1 MEQKNRFL
9 SLGIALGL
17 IAGTAAGVLVDLFT
31 GWTFSISMGAGLGML
46 GGIVLGALLDQQ
58 PPASCPRYF
67 PPGSGPG
74 KSSEKGQALF
84 CTHFGP
90 LHRMIISKAE
100 NKKRFPNSSF

>member
-46 GGIVLGALLDQQ
+46 WFGESFGLSQLSLEAFLVLLV
-58 PPASCPRYF
+58 F
-67 PPGSGPG
+67 
-74 KSSEKGQALF
+74 LF
-84 CTHFGP
+84 AAYAI
-90 LHRMIISKAE
+90 M
-100 NKKRFPNSSF
+100 RFMLGLFDAGETLWNGTRRLGRRVVRRR

>member
-46 GGIVLGALLDQQ
+46 GGIVPGALLD
-58 PPASCPRYF
+58 SRH
-67 PPGSGPG
+67 SD
-74 KSSEKGQALF
+74 S
-84 CTHFGP
+84 
-90 LHRMIISKAE
+90 
-100 NKKRFPNSSF
+100 

>member
-46 GGIVLGALLDQQ
+46 GGIVLGALLDSRHSDAV
-58 PPASCPRYF
+58 PGI
-67 PPGSGPG
+67 PPGQQAR
-74 KSSEKGQALF
+74 KFLEKGQALF